1 MAKGQRLSQIKLGAL
16 LLVSSQVVTR
26 AQPSCVHLQH
36 GAVSRSPPW
45 VLAPTPQ
52 APVTTPPISPCVPEP
67 CPPQRPGGL
76 AARGCPQLRHK
87 RPAYQMLSLSATAT
101 HGVKGWNLTTEGT
114 PGFLLRNIWS
124 SSLAI
129 PAQRDTQRWAST
141 YSTRDDVVLARP
153 KPRLPFGDLGGHG
166 GTQAKQVSDEGLAPR
181 PQRPRPPTAPSTRR
195 IRGKFSARAYQVYTR
210 RRTSRAQTSAMR

>member
-1 MAKGQRLSQIKLGAL
+1 
-16 LLVSSQVVTR
+16 
-26 AQPSCVHLQH
+26 
-36 GAVSRSPPW
+36 
-45 VLAPTPQ
+45 
-52 APVTTPPISPCVPEP
+52 
-67 CPPQRPGGL
+67 
-76 AARGCPQLRHK
+76 
-87 RPAYQMLSLSATAT
+87 MLSLSATAT

-166 GTQAKQVSDEGLAPR
+166 GTQAKQVSDEKGKVKQSTEWPR
-181 PQRPRPPTAPSTRR
+181 VRDLPLCGDPGSFGPPSGRPSD
-195 IRGKFSARAYQVYTR
+195 
-210 RRTSRAQTSAMR
+210 